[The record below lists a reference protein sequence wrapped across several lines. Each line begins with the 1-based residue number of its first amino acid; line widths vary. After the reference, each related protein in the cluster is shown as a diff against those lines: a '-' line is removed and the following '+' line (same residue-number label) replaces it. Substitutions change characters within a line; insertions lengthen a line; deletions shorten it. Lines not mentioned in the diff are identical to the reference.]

1 MDEIMTIR
9 TIESF
14 LGFIIFMLGITFIA
28 FMLQFISNV
37 IIIKEL
43 PAIKKYTQRIFEKLY
58 NFNQN
63 SEIDEKN
70 KVEEISIDNNIS
82 KENEDIEKQVESL
95 ANNSEMPV
103 VIIAFFII
111 AIIITVLSIF
121 KLSNL

>member
-1 MDEIMTIR
+1 MNEIEALR
-9 TIESF
+9 TIQSF

-63 SEIDEKN
+63 SEIDEEKN
-70 KVEEISIDNNIS
+70 KVEDISIDNNIS

-103 VIIAFFII
+103 LMFAFCIIT
-111 AIIITVLSIF
+111 IIITLLIF
-121 KLSNL
+121 IINI

>member
-43 PAIKKYTQRIFEKLY
+43 PTIKKYTQRIFEKLY
-58 NFNQN
+58 GFEETPTTNQN
-63 SEIDEKN
+63 NDKQQEQVKN
-70 KVEEISIDNNIS
+70 KTCLIISG
-82 KENEDIEKQVESL
+82 
-95 ANNSEMPV
+95 
-103 VIIAFFII
+103 IIVGII
-111 AIIITVLSIF
+111 FVAIILTILVVLELF
-121 KLSNL
+121 F